1 MKKRIFI
8 LIMLL
13 FPFAIYAEP
22 GYIFLGKDINESY
35 VIKQGDVITVYL
47 LTNFNTE
54 GIDGIMKSYNAQFFY
69 NPYIFELVKTDNDY
83 IKLQEGWEVTN
94 YKTYSSIINL
104 SVRNT
109 IEQNSNEKLGD
120 NENKNIIAKLSFRVK
135 DGVVN
140 QNTYIELLKD
150 NTNYIASADGETL
163 TFDNT
168 ENFFLNYDI
177 NSNGTKKQDSSLTSI
192 SIQNDEGEEETL
204 SPSFN
209 PGTHEYEINTN
220 SDSVNVYARCI
231 TNNCIVKGNDGKI
244 KLTKNTTTI
253 NITSVSEDGTKQ
265 TYKIKVNK
273 YNYDGYPEL
282 KSLKILKYD
291 TIETFDPDIN
301 TYHVVIPS
309 TEDNLLIDYES
320 EYDVSIKGNE
330 NLKVGENLIVIE
342 TKNNE
347 GDTNEYYL
355 IVSKTEKEEDKE
367 VPVVEE
373 PTKEEPKKEEKDN
386 KKLYLALCMIIS
398 MCAIGC
404 ITILIS
410 RDIKASKEQ
419 INKE

>member
-1 MKKRIFI
+1 MKKKIFL

-13 FPFAIYAEP
+13 FPLVIYAEP

-35 VIKQGDVITVYL
+35 VVKQGDVVTVYL
-47 LTNFNTE
+47 LTNFGTE
-54 GIDGIMKSYNAQFFY
+54 DVDGIMESYNAQFFY

-109 IEQNSNEKLGD
+109 VEQNSNEKFED
-120 NENKNIIAKLSFRVK
+120 DEYSNIIAKLSFRVK
-135 DGVVN
+135 DNVVN

-150 NTNYIASADGETL
+150 NTNYIAKADGETL

-168 ENFFLNYDI
+168 KNFFLNYDI
-177 NSNGTKKQDSSLTSI
+177 NSNGIKKQDSNLTSI
-192 SIQNDEGEEETL
+192 SVENEDREELTL

-209 PGTHEYEINTN
+209 PGIYEYEVYTN
-220 SDSVNVYARCI
+220 SEAINVYARCI
-231 TNNCIVKGNDGKI
+231 TNNCVVSGIDDKI
-244 KLTKNTTTI
+244 NLAKNTTTVK
-253 NITSVSEDGTKQ
+253 ITSTSVDGTKQ
-265 TYKIKVNK
+265 VYKIKVNK
-273 YNYDGYPEL
+273 YSYDGYPEL
-282 KSLKILKYD
+282 KGLRVLKYSM
-291 TIETFDPDIN
+291 IETFDPNVN

-309 TEDNLLIDYES
+309 TEDSILIDYES
-320 EYDVSIKGNE
+320 EYDVTIKGNE
-330 NLKVGENLIVIE
+330 NLKIGENLVVIE

-373 PTKEEPKKEEKDN
+373 PTKEEPKVEEKDN
-386 KKLYLALCMIIS
+386 KKLYLAICMIIS
-398 MCAIGC
+398 MCAIAC

-419 INKE
+419 SNKE

>member
-1 MKKRIFI
+1 MKKKIFI

-13 FPFAIYAEP
+13 FPFAIYAES
-22 GYIFLGKDINESY
+22 GYIFLGKDANESY
-35 VIKQGDVITVYL
+35 IIKQGDVVTVYL
-47 LTNFNTE
+47 LTNFNAE
-54 GIDGIMKSYNAQFFY
+54 GVDGIMKSYNAQFFY

-150 NTNYIASADGETL
+150 NTNYIATSNGETL

-209 PGTHEYEINTN
+209 PGTHEYEIYTN
-220 SDSVNVYARCI
+220 SDSINVYARCI

-253 NITSVSEDGTKQ
+253 NITSTSEDGTKQ

-273 YNYDGYPEL
+273 YNYEGYPEL
-282 KSLKILKYD
+282 KSLKILKYN
-291 TIETFDPDIN
+291 TIETFDPDVN

-309 TEDNLLIDYES
+309 TEESLLIDYES

-330 NLKVGENLIVIE
+330 NLKIGENLVIIE

-347 GDTNEYYL
+347 GDVNQYY
-355 IVSKTEKEEDKE
+355 IVVSKTEKEEDKE
-367 VPVVEE
+367 VPVIEE
-373 PTKEEPKKEEKDN
+373 PTKEEPKIEEKDN
-386 KKLYLALCMIIS
+386 KKLYLAICMIIS
-398 MCAIGC
+398 MCAICC

-419 INKE
+419 ENKE

>member
-1 MKKRIFI
+1 MKKKIFI

-13 FPFAIYAEP
+13 FPFAIYAES
-22 GYIFLGKDINESY
+22 GYIFLGKDANESY
-35 VIKQGDVITVYL
+35 VIKQGDVVTVYL

-54 GIDGIMKSYNAQFFY
+54 GVDGIMKSYNAQFFY

-150 NTNYIASADGETL
+150 NTNYIATSNGETL

-192 SIQNDEGEEETL
+192 SVQNDEGEEETL

-209 PGTHEYEINTN
+209 PGTHEYEIYTN
-220 SDSVNVYARCI
+220 SDSINVYARCI

-253 NITSVSEDGTKQ
+253 NITSTSEDGTKQ

-273 YNYDGYPEL
+273 YNYEGYPEL
-282 KSLKILKYD
+282 KSLKILKYN
-291 TIETFDPDIN
+291 TIETFDPDVN

-309 TEDNLLIDYES
+309 TEESLLIDYES

-330 NLKVGENLIVIE
+330 NLKIGENLVIIE

-347 GDTNEYYL
+347 GDVNQYY
-355 IVSKTEKEEDKE
+355 IVVSKTEKEEDKE
-367 VPVVEE
+367 VPVIEE
-373 PTKEEPKKEEKDN
+373 PTKEEPKIEEKDN
-386 KKLYLALCMIIS
+386 KKLYLAICMIIS
-398 MCAIGC
+398 MCAICC

-419 INKE
+419 ENKE

>member
-1 MKKRIFI
+1 MKKKIFI

-22 GYIFLGKDINESY
+22 GYIFLGKDANESY
-35 VIKQGDVITVYL
+35 VIKQGDVVTVYL

-54 GIDGIMKSYNAQFFY
+54 GTDGIMKSYNAQFFY

-150 NTNYIASADGETL
+150 NTNYIATSNGETL

-177 NSNGTKKQDSSLTSI
+177 NSNGAKKQDSSLTSI

-209 PGTHEYEINTN
+209 PGTHEYEIYTN
-220 SDSVNVYARCI
+220 SDSINVYARCI

-253 NITSVSEDGTKQ
+253 NITSTSEDGTKQ

-273 YNYDGYPEL
+273 YNYEGYPEL
-282 KSLKILKYD
+282 KSLKILKYN
-291 TIETFDPDIN
+291 TIETFDPDVN

-309 TEDNLLIDYES
+309 TEESLLIDYES

-330 NLKVGENLIVIE
+330 NLKIGENLVIIE

-347 GDTNEYYL
+347 GDVNQYY
-355 IVSKTEKEEDKE
+355 IVVSKTEKEEDKE
-367 VPVVEE
+367 VPVIEE
-373 PTKEEPKKEEKDN
+373 PTKEEPKIEEKDN
-386 KKLYLALCMIIS
+386 KKLYLAICMIIS
-398 MCAIGC
+398 MCAICC

-419 INKE
+419 ENKE